1 MCHKQHLH
9 ASSCMTHVGARI
21 ERGERG
27 KRGGGG
33 THACLGCLG
42 TCGCCG
48 LYTQVMQVVAQLWIQ
63 HGRLQLL
70 SL

>member
-27 KRGGGG
+27 KGGGG
-33 THACLGCLG
+33 GVRMHACDVWEHVAAVGCILK
-42 TCGCCG
+42 
-48 LYTQVMQVVAQLWIQ
+48 
-63 HGRLQLL
+63 
-70 SL
+70 